1 LKAVEI
7 ELSGIL
13 EEEELEYFGGPFS
26 FRENL
31 RLKGTGS
38 PKVYYSKGIPEFDEL
53 NEYVENETSFVS
65 FELMKNG
72 LILRLNRTQRM
83 RCVGTLLTG
92 LKEIRLT
99 GYRKE
104 VKHRRWVYK
113 RQIVHRGL
121 LEVEESDGAISRFHV
136 PEQNF
141 NGLQKYFSKP
151 IFQDTFVYQ
160 VGTTPPA
167 AHEAA
172 LLDFLDDFLDF
183 FQRGTQAEEGEL
195 FSHF

>member
-1 LKAVEI
+1 MKAVEI

-13 EEEELEYFGGPFS
+13 EEEELEYFGGSFS

-38 PKVYYSKGIPEFDEL
+38 PKVYYSKGIPAFDEL

-83 RCVGTLLTG
+83 RCVGTLLTA

-104 VKHRRWVYK
+104 VEHRRWIYR

-121 LEVEESDGAISRFHV
+121 LEIEESDGTLSQFHV

-141 NGLQKYFSKP
+141 KGLQHYFNKP
-151 IFQDTFVYQ
+151 IFQGVFVYQ
-160 VGTTPPA
+160 VGTKPPA
-167 AHEAA
+167 SHEVA
-172 LLDFLDDFLDF
+172 LIDFLDDFI
-183 FQRGTQAEEGEL
+183 
-195 FSHF
+195 

>member
-1 LKAVEI
+1 MKSIEI
-7 ELSGIL
+7 ELSGAL
-13 EEEELEYFGGPFS
+13 EEEELEYFGGAFS

-53 NEYVENETSFVS
+53 NEFVENEISFVS

-83 RCVGTLLTG
+83 RCVGALLTN
-92 LKEIRLT
+92 LKGIRLT
-99 GYRKE
+99 GFRKVVE
-104 VKHRRWVYK
+104 YRRWLYK
-113 RQIVHRGL
+113 REIVHRGL
-121 LEVEESDGAISRFHV
+121 LEIEEGDGTLSQFHV

-151 IFQDTFVYQ
+151 IFQDIFVYR
-160 VGTTPPA
+160 VGTEPPA
-167 AHEAA
+167 PHE
-172 LLDFLDDFLDF
+172 LKLIDFLDDFI
-183 FQRGTQAEEGEL
+183 
-195 FSHF
+195 